1 MQRDECCEQKGE
13 GMLKYGLNTG
23 RFVSV
28 VMLKTYVKLNAADN
42 GVITPEFCTIEL
54 N

>member
-23 RFVSV
+23 RFVLSV
-28 VMLKTYVKLNAADN
+28 
-42 GVITPEFCTIEL
+42 EL
-54 N
+54 